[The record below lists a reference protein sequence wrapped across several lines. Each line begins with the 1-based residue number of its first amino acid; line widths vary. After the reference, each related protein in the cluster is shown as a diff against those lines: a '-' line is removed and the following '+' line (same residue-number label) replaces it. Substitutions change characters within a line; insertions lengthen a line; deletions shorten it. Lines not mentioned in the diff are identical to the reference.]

1 LGNEPRLAKRIDVH
15 SLNAIGLR
23 LRSDTVSVFN
33 GPPPTIASLKDE
45 AEEIKTVAN
54 WLRER
59 AKAGV
64 LPHELGIFVRSEGQ
78 LERARAAAQEAQ
90 MAFRL
95 LDEKVDVDRHHA
107 PRQGPRFRPIQQ
119 GTGLKL
125 GAIRA
130 TQCVALRFD
139 ETQFS
144 LIHLDKS

>member
-1 LGNEPRLAKRIDVH
+1 MGNEPRLAKRIDVH

-95 LDEKVDVDRHHA
+95 LDEKVETTTGYMSIGKCTS
-107 PRQGPRFRPIQQ
+107 PRASIQADTAGYRVEAWGDQGDAMR
-119 GTGLKL
+119 
-125 GAIRA
+125 RA
-130 TQCVALRFD
+130 TV
-139 ETQFS
+139 
-144 LIHLDKS
+144 

>member
-1 LGNEPRLAKRIDVH
+1 MGNEPRLAKRIDVH

-95 LDEKVDVDRHHA
+95 LDEKVETTTGYMSIGTMHLAKGLDSGRYSRV
-107 PRQGPRFRPIQQ
+107 QG
-119 GTGLKL
+119 
-125 GAIRA
+125 
-130 TQCVALRFD
+130 
-139 ETQFS
+139 
-144 LIHLDKS
+144 